1 MKIKQCLFVA
11 ATAATL
17 LSCGGKG
24 RQGMPKMGDNEFAVR
39 TVGTQSAGLQ
49 NTYPATIRGIQDVDV
64 RPKIAGFITKVL
76 VHEGQLVRAGQ
87 TMFIIDSETYS
98 AAVRQA
104 QAAVNTAK
112 TRANTARV
120 TYDNNKK
127 LFDQQII
134 GQYELTTSQNN
145 YFTARAAVAQ
155 AQAALASARETLSWC
170 TVKAPANGIVGSLP
184 FKAGTLVSASNALT
198 TVSNNATMEVFFSMS
213 ESEIL
218 ALARNAGSAATA
230 IAEMPTVKL
239 RLADRTIYSH
249 PGKVVKMSGVID
261 PSTGSYSIIA
271 HFPNPERLL
280 KSGGAGQIIV
290 PRTNSAAIVIPQE
303 VTSHIQD
310 KVFVY
315 LVGKDNKVRYTEIKV
330 NPQNDGKNYIVT
342 EGLRPGDRYVSKGI
356 TKLTD
361 GMEIKPISEAQY
373 MKKIKKAEKMGASQ
387 ADANSFIKAM
397 KDK

>member
-87 TMFIIDSETYS
+87 TMFVIDSETYS

-239 RLADRTIYSH
+239 RLADGTIYNH

-373 MKKIKKAEKMGASQ
+373 MKKIEKAEKMGASQ

>member
-1 MKIKQCLFVA
+1 
-11 ATAATL
+11 
-17 LSCGGKG
+17 
-24 RQGMPKMGDNEFAVR
+24 MGDNEFAVR

-239 RLADRTIYSH
+239 RLADGTIYSH

-261 PSTGSYSIIA
+261 PATGSYSIIA

-373 MKKIKKAEKMGASQ
+373 MKKIEKAEKMGASQ

>member
-87 TMFIIDSETYS
+87 TMFVIDSETYS

-145 YFTARAAVAQ
+145 YFTARAAVEQ

-198 TVSNNATMEVFFSMS
+198 TVSNNATMEAFFSMS

-239 RLADRTIYSH
+239 RLADGTIYSH

-261 PSTGSYSIIA
+261 PATGSYSIIA

-373 MKKIKKAEKMGASQ
+373 MKKIEKAEKMGVSQ